1 MRITSILEN
10 QKIEKRIAITP
21 EIAKKYISLGFEVS
35 LSENY
40 GNHLGIKDEE
50 YKELGVSISKDEKEI
65 ISSADIIVQLGLLD
79 DDKSSLFKENQSF
92 IGVLN
97 PYENKDKINDLV
109 KKNIN
114 TFSLELLPRITR
126 AQSMDILSSQANLAG
141 YKAVVESFAHFEK
154 AIPMMMTAAGT
165 IPAAKVLVV
174 GAGVAG
180 LQAIATAKRMGA
192 IVFATDVRL
201 ASKEQVESL
210 GGKFLT
216 VEGAENLETEGG
228 YAKEASDD
236 FKKKQEELLSETLKK
251 IDIVVCT
258 ALIPGK
264 KAPIIIKED
273 MINNMKAGSIIYDLA
288 AIQGGNT
295 AHTKVDEI
303 VDKNGV
309 KIMGESNILNKLP
322 TSASNLYAKNVFNFV
337 SNLYDKENITLFKSL
352 LRQELNAAGL
362 IINATLN
369 LSLSHTEANII
380 QETMIRFKIA
390 IDKLS
395 EHIQIKDPQKS
406 IKRRSH
412 ETYILSKT
420 MRIRLAK
427 KSDIWLLYNWVNKID
442 SIENKLITNKKIPK
456 TDHKIWYENSLKNK
470 NRYIWIIENQHIA
483 IGQLRFDINEDK
495 KLCFIDIYID
505 KEHRKNNFGQ
515 NAYKS
520 SY

>member
-1 MRITSILEN
+1 MKVASILEN
-10 QKIEKRIAITP
+10 KNIEKRVAITP
-21 EIAKKYISLGFEVS
+21 EIAKKYISLGIEVS
-35 LSENY
+35 LCENY
-40 GNHLGIKDEE
+40 AKHLGIKDDE
-50 YKELGVSISKDEKEI
+50 YKDFGVSVLKDEKDV
-65 ISSADIIVQLGLLD
+65 ISNADVIVQLGLLD
-79 DDKSSLFKENQSF
+79 NNKSSLLKENQTF

-97 PYENKDKINDLV
+97 PFDNKDKIEDLV

-114 TFSLELLPRITR
+114 IFSLELLPRITR

-141 YKAVVESFAHFEK
+141 YKAVVESFANFEK

-192 IVFATDVRL
+192 IVFATDVRM

-216 VEGAENLETEGG
+216 IEGAENLETKGG
-228 YAKEASDD
+228 YAKETSDD

-251 IDIVVCT
+251 IDIVICT

-264 KAPIIIKED
+264 KAPVIIKEN

-337 SNLYDKENITLFKSL
+337 LNLYDKENKK
-352 LRQELNAAGL
+352 
-362 IINATLN
+362 ININ
-369 LSLSHTEANII
+369 LEDEII
-380 QETMIRFKIA
+380 QKT
-390 IDKLS
+390 L
-395 EHIQIKDPQKS
+395 IK
-406 IKRRSH
+406 
-412 ETYILSKT
+412 
-420 MRIRLAK
+420 
-427 KSDIWLLYNWVNKID
+427 
-442 SIENKLITNKKIPK
+442 
-456 TDHKIWYENSLKNK
+456 
-470 NRYIWIIENQHIA
+470 
-483 IGQLRFDINEDK
+483 
-495 KLCFIDIYID
+495 
-505 KEHRKNNFGQ
+505 
-515 NAYKS
+515 
-520 SY
+520 